1 MSRRIQQT
9 VAAIAALAAL
19 ALGGAALAGAAGDS
33 SDDDRGPAG
42 RSNEQPLTGSTATKV
57 KEAVLAELAGA
68 TVLRV
73 ETDSGGAYEAHVRKA
88 DGTPV
93 EVKVSKRFEVTSVD
107 EHRHPGPGGPC
118 GPGGR
123 GGPGGPGGDMNEEA
137 LTGTIATKVKE
148 AALAK
153 VPGGTVL
160 RLETD
165 SGGAYEAHVRKA
177 DGTPVE
183 VKVSKQF
190 EVTAVEELRHP

>member
-1 MSRRIQQT
+1 MSRRVQQT
-9 VAAIAALAAL
+9 MAAIAALAAL
-19 ALGGAALAGAAGDS
+19 ALGGAALAGAAGNS
-33 SDDDRGPAG
+33 SDEDSRAG
-42 RSNEQPLTGSTATKV
+42 RSNEQALTGSTATKV
-57 KEAVLAELAGA
+57 KEAVLAELPGA

-88 DGTPV
+88 DGMPV
-93 EVKVSKRFEVTSVD
+93 EVKVSKQFEVTSVE
-107 EHRHPGPGGPC
+107 EHRHPRPGGPC

-123 GGPGGPGGDMNEEA
+123 GGPGGPGGDANEEA
-137 LTGTIATKVKE
+137 LTGATATKVEE

-177 DGTPVE
+177 DGTPV
-183 VKVSKQF
+183 VIKVSKQF
-190 EVTAVEELRHP
+190 EVTAVEEFRHP

>member
-1 MSRRIQQT
+1 M
-9 VAAIAALAAL
+9 
-19 ALGGAALAGAAGDS
+19 
-33 SDDDRGPAG
+33 
-42 RSNEQPLTGSTATKV
+42 
-57 KEAVLAELAGA
+57 LAELPGA

-93 EVKVSKRFEVTSVD
+93 EVKVSKQFEVTSVE
-107 EHRHPGPGGPC
+107 EHRRPGRAARAGPMAAAV
-118 GPGGR
+118 
-123 GGPGGPGGDMNEEA
+123 PGGPGGDINEEA
-137 LTGTIATKVKE
+137 LTGTTATKVKE

>member
-1 MSRRIQQT
+1 MSRRVQQT
-9 VAAIAALAAL
+9 VAAIASLAAL
-19 ALGGAALAGAAGDS
+19 ALGGAALAGAAGDA
-33 SDDDRGPAG
+33 SDEDSRPGA
-42 RSNEQPLTGSTATKV
+42 RSNEQALTGSTATKV
-57 KEAVLAELAGA
+57 KQAVLAELPGA

-73 ETDSGGAYEAHVRKA
+73 ESDFGGAYEAHVRKA

-93 EVKVSKRFEVTSVD
+93 EVKVSKQFEVTSV
-107 EHRHPGPGGPC
+107 EAHRHLGPGGPC
-118 GPGGR
+118 GPDGR
-123 GGPGGPGGDMNEEA
+123 GGPGGPGGDLDEEA
-137 LTGTIATKVKE
+137 LTGTTATKVKE

-190 EVTAVEELRHP
+190 EVTSVEELRHP